1 MRRPTFDSRPLRQY
15 LLRHK
20 IATLAE
26 LKTALGTAADL
37 TVFRKLKPLGY
48 RTSYTHRGRYYT
60 LDAIARFDDDGLWSH
75 EGVWFSRQGTL
86 LATAERFVSHSPQ
99 GFFAHELANALHV
112 EVQDALHQLVQ
123 DDRLRRTET
132 GGLYLY
138 TAPDLSAHR
147 LQLSSR
153 RMARTVPLAANLGA
167 LQVSAAE
174 LQAAIVLFYSLL
186 DEQQRRLFAGLE
198 SIRLGHGGDTLLAD
212 FLGLDSHTVARGRQ
226 QLLDRNIA
234 GPGRT
239 RRKGGGRSATEKK
252 RPE

>member
-1 MRRPTFDSRPLRQY
+1 MRPLSFDSRLIRQH
-15 LLRHK
+15 LARHQM
-20 IATLAE
+20 ATLPE
-26 LKTALGTAADL
+26 LQQALGGSAGL

-75 EGVWFSRQGTL
+75 QGVWFSRQGTL
-86 LATAERFVSHSPQ
+86 LATAEHFVTHSPQ
-99 GFFAHELANALHV
+99 GFFAHELTDALHV
-112 EVQDALHQLVQ
+112 EVQDALHQLVST
-123 DDRLRRTET
+123 DRLRRTET

-138 TAPDLSAHR
+138 TAPDPSTHR
-147 LQLSSR
+147 RQLSSR
-153 RMARTVPLAANLGA
+153 RMARTVPLAVHVGA
-167 LQVSAAE
+167 LQVSPEE

-226 QLLDRNIA
+226 QLLDHDIA

-239 RRKGGGRSATEKK
+239 RRQGGGRSATEKK

>member
-1 MRRPTFDSRPLRQY
+1 MRQPTFDSKPLRRH

-20 IATLAE
+20 IATLTE

-60 LDAIARFDDDGLWSH
+60 LDAIARFGEDGLWSH

-86 LATAERFVSHSPQ
+86 LSTAEHFVTHSAQ
-99 GFFAHELANALHV
+99 GFFAHELADALHG
-112 EVQDALHQLVQ
+112 EVQDALHQLAQ
-123 DDRLRRTET
+123 TERLRRTET
-132 GGLYLY
+132 TGLYLY
-138 TAPDLSAHR
+138 TAPDPATHR
-147 LQLSSR
+147 LQFSRR
-153 RMARTVPLAANLGA
+153 RMACTVPLAANAGA
-167 LQVSAAE
+167 LQVSPEE
-174 LQAAIVLFYSLL
+174 LQGAIVLFYSLL

-226 QLLDRNIA
+226 QLLDRDIA

-239 RRKGGGRSATEKK
+239 RRKGGGRNLTEKK

>member
-1 MRRPTFDSRPLRQY
+1 MRPPTFDPKPLRQH
-15 LLRHK
+15 LQRHK
-20 IATLAE
+20 IATLDE
-26 LKTALGTAADL
+26 LKTALGTPADL

-60 LDAIARFDDDGLWSH
+60 LNAIARFDNDGLWSQ

-86 LATAERFVSHSPQ
+86 LATAEHFVRHSPQ
-99 GFFAHELANALHV
+99 GLFAHELADALHV
-112 EVQDALHQLVQ
+112 EVHDALHQLVQ
-123 DDRLRRTET
+123 TERLRRIET

-138 TAPDLSAHR
+138 TAPEGSTHR

-153 RMARTVPLAANLGA
+153 RIARTVPLAANVGA
-167 LQVSAAE
+167 LQVSPEE
-174 LQAAIVLFYSLL
+174 LQGAIVLFYSLL

-226 QLLDRNIA
+226 QLLTGDIA
-234 GPGRT
+234 GPRRT
-239 RRKGGGRSATEKK
+239 RREGGGRSATEKK

>member
-1 MRRPTFDSRPLRQY
+1 MRPLSFDSKLIRQH
-15 LLRHK
+15 LARHQM
-20 IATLAE
+20 ATLPE
-26 LKTALGTAADL
+26 LQEVLGGSAGL

-75 EGVWFSRQGTL
+75 QGVWFSRQGTL
-86 LATAERFVSHSPQ
+86 LATAEHFVTHSPQ
-99 GFFAHELANALHV
+99 GFFAHELTDALHV
-112 EVQDALHQLVQ
+112 EVQDALHQLVYTE
-123 DDRLRRTET
+123 RLRRTET

-138 TAPDLSAHR
+138 TAPDPSTHR

-153 RMARTVPLAANLGA
+153 RMARTVPLAANVGA
-167 LQVSAAE
+167 LQVSPEE
-174 LQAAIVLFYSLL
+174 LQAALVLFYSLL
-186 DEQQRRLFAGLE
+186 DEQQRRLFAGFE
-198 SIRLGHGGDTLLAD
+198 SLRLGHGGDTLLAD

-226 QLLDRNIA
+226 QLLNRDIA

-239 RRKGGGRSATEKK
+239 RRQGGGRSTTEKK